1 MSDGN
6 VVRLRYVVTNKTE
19 ANGASSFSSSGSI
32 SAVSDFDILTVT
44 SAEGGAERESI
55 QSIKL
60 NAPLDY
66 AAQGRAVSTNDFK
79 AIVPKVYPN
88 TQSVQVYGGED
99 NDIPFYGRVY
109 ISIVP
114 TIGTITASAKK
125 QIVEDLKKSYTIA
138 SVTPVIID
146 PEYTDIRLN
155 TVFQY
160 NAKNTTKAKETLESN
175 VRTSILNYGTENLSK
190 FDGAFR
196 YSQIVGIID
205 NTDEAIT
212 SNITTVKLS
221 KRITPTLNVGTK
233 YIIPFG
239 NALFNPHEGHN
250 MDSGGIVSS
259 TGFFIS
265 GDENEMFL
273 NDDGKG
279 NIRLFYLTD
288 GTTTTY
294 KDNTAGSINYQTGE
308 IILTNLNITSVSSVD
323 SVASSSF
330 RILVT
335 PDSNDVLGVRNQVL
349 RLDTTNLTVNATTDT
364 IASGSTSAGVGAT
377 TVSSYSGATS
387 TTSTTS
393 TSTSSSS
400 EVSSGSSNGSS
411 SGY

>member
-1 MSDGN
+1 
-6 VVRLRYVVTNKTE
+6 
-19 ANGASSFSSSGSI
+19 
-32 SAVSDFDILTVT
+32 
-44 SAEGGAERESI
+44 
-55 QSIKL
+55 
-60 NAPLDY
+60 
-66 AAQGRAVSTNDFK
+66 
-79 AIVPKVYPN
+79 
-88 TQSVQVYGGED
+88 
-99 NDIPFYGRVY
+99 
-109 ISIVP
+109 
-114 TIGTITASAKK
+114 
-125 QIVEDLKKSYTIA
+125 
-138 SVTPVIID
+138 
-146 PEYTDIRLN
+146 
-155 TVFQY
+155 
-160 NAKNTTKAKETLESN
+160 
-175 VRTSILNYGTENLSK
+175 
-190 FDGAFR
+190 
-196 YSQIVGIID
+196 
-205 NTDEAIT
+205 
-212 SNITTVKLS
+212 
-221 KRITPTLNVGTK
+221 
-233 YIIPFG
+233 
-239 NALFNPHEGHN
+239 

-273 NDDGKG
+273 NDDGNG

-294 KDNTAGSINYQTGE
+294 KDNTAGTINYQTGE

-323 SVASSSF
+323 SVASDSF

-349 RLDTTNLTVNATTDT
+349 RLDTVNLTVNATTDT